1 MDRKL
6 HLLESF
12 SAKGSDGAMYKVCG
26 YEHLVRDESLLDGRE
41 HWESTGE
48 AEYRLDSGE
57 HVEVRRDGSMRI
69 VNSGIKLTRTNP
81 VRTPG

>member
-12 SAKGSDGAMYKVCG
+12 PARDDQGGTYKVMG
-26 YEHLVRDESLLDGRE
+26 YEHLLRDDLLHDGRE
-41 HWESTGE
+41 HWEPTGM

-57 HVEVRRDGSMRI
+57 LLDMEPDGSLR
-69 VNSGIKLTRTNP
+69 VHATGVRLTRQ
-81 VRTPG
+81 